1 MVTATQC
8 NIAARASFVPLPT
21 DNPKYGQGT
30 DAINKASQ
38 FLQTHSDGCHGYNVS
53 NGRQAQ
59 DIRINLSRFIYQD
72 PGFNNLNATQL
83 DELDGHLDTLY
94 AKLTDGSNFYSP
106 SDKTLKREFDTLK
119 KSIEERKEELARQTP
134 QQPTSTEQ
142 ATDRVAQPEVQPTP
156 PPEGGALGLDN
167 DQPISFPF
175 ANTSGQ
181 PAPKLLNPQQLA
193 ELIKKVY
200 PNFTLE
206 VENWSDF
213 FKQGMV
219 DFINDM
225 TDEAKKRELLNTL
238 NFVYKS
244 TTGRDWDGNPLPSQ

>member
-38 FLQTHSDGCHGYNVS
+38 FLQTHSGDCHAYNVS

-59 DIRINLSRFIYQD
+59 DIRINLSRFIDQD

-119 KSIEERKEELARQTP
+119 KSIKDRKEELARQTP
-134 QQPTSTEQ
+134 QDPTPEQPTPQ
-142 ATDRVAQPEVQPTP
+142 QPTP
-156 PPEGGALGLDN
+156 PPEGGEPGLDN
-167 DQPISFPF
+167 NQPISFPIT
-175 ANTSGQ
+175 NTPGQ
-181 PAPKLLNPQQLA
+181 PEPKLLNPQQLA

-206 VENWSDF
+206 VENWADF

-219 DFINDM
+219 DLINAM
-225 TDEAKKRELLNTL
+225 TDEEKKRGLLGVL
-238 NFVYKS
+238 NSLYKS
-244 TTGRDWDGNPLPSQ
+244 TTGSNWDGKPLPSQ